1 MLPKGPAHK
10 KMEMLASDFRIA
22 KTRLK
27 AVGAKSKLFA
37 SCFTI
42 GRLVNRLDQP
52 TRIRWFLLHTRQCAF
67 PLGWGLPD
75 RN

>member
-10 KMEMLASDFRIA
+10 KMEMLASDLRIA

-42 GRLVNRLDQP
+42 GRLVNRLDEP
-52 TRIRWFLLHTRQCAF
+52 TRTRWFLLPAKHH
-67 PLGWGLPD
+67 
-75 RN
+75 N